1 MQTRSE
7 LVIDTGQVIAGH
19 YRVLER
25 VGSGGM
31 GVVWRARDERLQRI
45 VAVKQL
51 LLQPGLSAGETES
64 ARQRTLREARIAARL
79 QHPNAIVVFDVAEHN
94 GEPCLVLE
102 YMASRSLAAVLG
114 DRGLLPACEV
124 AGIGRQIASGLAAAH
139 AAGIVHRDVKP
150 GNVLIDGAG
159 VAKITDFGVSRA
171 AGDVTVTQ
179 TGVMA
184 GTPAYLAPEVAR
196 GQEPTSAS
204 DVFSLGAT
212 LYAAVEGRAPFG
224 DTGNQ
229 LALLHAAAAGRVDP
243 PQRAGPLSSILM
255 SLLLVDP
262 GQRPDMAQ
270 AAAGLARVA
279 RGGGAAARPAQML
292 AGTAQLPVDGTQPG
306 SSPHRGVATQ
316 PRRQPGPETAQ
327 RPAPPPVAA
336 GSERPDQDRSRRR
349 ALLIAGFVAVALAL
363 GGLGLASMLARP
375 AGPGPAQAADPPSAT
390 GPSTTGPTTP
400 ESTTPE
406 STTPEETSPPAPAQ
420 PVGPELS
427 NGPIEWSSAGQLV
440 IDYYNSLDDPESAWQ
455 MLSPAAQQSFGSQA
469 AFREYWSRYERVS
482 ARNAYGVT
490 VNDDGSVDV
499 PVDVTYTVDGNSRQ
513 EQRVLR
519 ITRQDGRLL
528 IASEA
533 R

>member
-31 GVVWRARDERLQRI
+31 GVVWRARDERLQRV

-51 LLQPGLSAGETES
+51 LLQPGLSAEETES

-79 QHPNAIVVFDVAEHN
+79 QHPNAIVVFDVAEHG

-102 YMASRSLAAVLG
+102 YMASRSLAAVLA
-114 DRGLLPACEV
+114 DRAALPAPEV
-124 AGIGRQIASGLAAAH
+124 AGIGRQIASALAAAH

-150 GNVLIDGAG
+150 GNVLIDAAG
-159 VAKITDFGVSRA
+159 IAKITDFGVSRA

-179 TGVMA
+179 TGIMA

-196 GQEPTSAS
+196 GREPTPAS

-212 LYAAVEGRAPFG
+212 LYTAVEGHTPFG

-243 PQRAGPLSSILM
+243 PQRAGPLASVLM
-255 SLLLVDP
+255 KLLQTDP
-262 GQRPDMAQ
+262 TQRPDMAQ
-270 AAAGLARVA
+270 AAAGLAGVA
-279 RGGGAAARPAQML
+279 RGGGVVAPPAPLL
-292 AGTAQLPVDGTQPG
+292 AGTARLPAAGEQTRTSPARGAPTQPG
-306 SSPHRGVATQ
+306 LRPET
-316 PRRQPGPETAQ
+316 ETAQ
-327 RPAPPPVAA
+327 RPAAPVGDRA
-336 GSERPDQDRSRRR
+336 DQDSGRRR
-349 ALLIAGFVAVALAL
+349 ALLAGAIVAVVLAL
-363 GGLGLASMLARP
+363 VGLGLTSMLGRP
-375 AGPGPAQAADPPSAT
+375 SGPDPAQAADPPSAAQPSAPAT
-390 GPSTTGPTTP
+390 PSTTSQP
-400 ESTTPE
+400 
-406 STTPEETSPPAPAQ
+406 PPAPVRNAT
-420 PVGPELS
+420 PDLS
-427 NGPIEWSSAGQLV
+427 NGPIEWSNAGQLV
-440 IDYYNSLDDPESAWQ
+440 IDYYNGLDDPESAWQ
-455 MLSPAAQQSFGSQA
+455 MLSPSAQQSFGGQA
-469 AFREYWSRYERVS
+469 GFREYWSRYEQVS

-490 VNDDGSVDV
+490 VNDDGTVDV
-499 PVDVTYTVDGNSRQ
+499 PVDVTYTEDGSSRQ

-528 IASEA
+528 IDSRA